1 MQIALHKLQETSGPD
16 QRISAPSSVWKDS
29 DGQPNIQGQQ
39 HWTGIWHTQKRSWD
53 GTTKKWS
60 HEGRERDPYNG
71 QWKRDTKLPTEL
83 QRQSWLVSGVDRK
96 INGQWISPA
105 NAKLHPDA
113 VTLYN
118 APSSDPDETG
128 TPDIQPPDDVVVPAV
143 HISGKEARDQ
153 SRYAYWVADEGTK
166 SKVNIHEDPLNSILM
181 PHLRKSLTDYLC

>member
-1 MQIALHKLQETSGPD
+1 MNLETSNREPLKQRKESGFTLIASLFLLGLLVTVGVALVMVVLLEARQTMTMRDLATARANAKFAVQIALHKLQETSGPD

-29 DGQPNIQGQQ
+29 DGQPNILGQQ

-105 NAKLHPDA
+105 NANLPPRCRH
-113 VTLYN
+113 TL
-118 APSSDPDETG
+118 
-128 TPDIQPPDDVVVPAV
+128 QC
-143 HISGKEARDQ
+143 
-153 SRYAYWVADEGTK
+153 TK
-166 SKVNIHEDPLNSILM
+166 FRLG
-181 PHLRKSLTDYLC
+181 